1 MNFPGLWDTQSSEW
15 KQTHSKAC
23 DYEFQITRDKQVL
36 QRRNKASNLQQ
47 IRNQNDFTLA
57 MLEVRKQWYHTFNI
71 LQNNFQPR
79 VLSSVKIS
87 IKGESR
93 IRTFRNIQ
101 DLKENL
107 PLMSH
112 FSGGVLHP
120 VRDRDQE
127 RGLLRTRKLLHTEE
141 TKEIPKRIVIGCVWR
156 TAVQWTGW
164 TQSRQEQGR
173 PVQEACHREK

>member
-1 MNFPGLWDTQSSEW
+1 MNENRPTLRLVITNFRSLETNRSSRE
-15 KQTHSKAC
+15 
-23 DYEFQITRDKQVL
+23 EIKQVTCN
-36 QRRNKASNLQQ
+36 RSG
-47 IRNQNDFTLA
+47 IRMTSLLA
-57 MLEVRKQWYHTFNI
+57 MLEVRKQWHHTFNI

-127 RGLLRTRKLLHTEE
+127 RGLLGTRKLLHTEE

-156 TAVQWTGW
+156 TAVQ
-164 TQSRQEQGR
+164 
-173 PVQEACHREK
+173 